1 MVFSASW
8 SDLIEAVIPW
18 TDLQAEAPVMEK
30 EKNNEEIA
38 VDSDTVDKSEPEAE
52 EEEEE
57 EEEEPELVDPKET
70 IEEECKN
77 SKTCSPAKHHF
88 EECVERVTS
97 GRGTKDEDC
106 VEECGFLP
114 FFCKIRTK
122 DPTVFHLTHC
132 ASTCAAP
139 KLWKVLK

>member
-1 MVFSASW
+1 MIFSASW
-8 SDLIEAVIPW
+8 SDLIEAVSPW
-18 TDLQAEAPVMEK
+18 TNLQAEAPVMEE
-30 EKNNEEIA
+30 EKNNEEII
-38 VDSDTVDKSEPEAE
+38 VDSDTVDKSGPEA
-52 EEEEE
+52 EEEE

-97 GRGTKDEDC
+97 GKGTKDEDC
-106 VEECGFLP
+106 VEEF
-114 FFCKIRTK
+114 
-122 DPTVFHLTHC
+122 FHLTHC